1 MPGNRWLNIRPP
13 RVLARVG
20 ESRER
25 RSVRMS
31 GSGMIGKRSLA
42 FVGMVAGG
50 LAGVLG
56 AYISLAANDMLSSS
70 QLWAAATAGTITGL
84 LLGILMTCIL
94 TSCNPVKMLKG
105 LQAAGAKLSYWA
117 ISLHI
122 RMLWGPLSGWCCG
135 YEPEQVGWAT

>member
-1 MPGNRWLNIRPP
+1 M
-13 RVLARVG
+13 
-20 ESRER
+20 
-25 RSVRMS
+25 

-70 QLWAAATAGTITGL
+70 QLWAAATAGAITGL

-105 LQAAGAKLSYWA
+105 LQAAGAGSRRVLGA
-117 ISLHI
+117 GRFFGEDMVVNERHTFD
-122 RMLWGPLSGWCCG
+122 
-135 YEPEQVGWAT
+135 ATALTFLDTRHAVN

>member
-1 MPGNRWLNIRPP
+1 M
-13 RVLARVG
+13 
-20 ESRER
+20 
-25 RSVRMS
+25 
-31 GSGMIGKRSLA
+31 GSAMIGKRSLA

-70 QLWAAATAGTITGL
+70 QLWAAATAGAITGL

-135 YEPEQVGWAT
+135 YEPEQVGRGNLTLTRTRTRTRT